1 MIWNSKIGIRK
12 TARVIDLGRFFK
24 TPLPIILKI
33 KKITIFK
40 KKIEMKGILI
50 FNVVLGI
57 VAMTLIVLGLMRGN
71 HLAAVAM
78 GFVLISNV
86 IQIIQE
92 YINIKKSKTQ

>member
-1 MIWNSKIGIRK
+1 MIGK
-12 TARVIDLGRFFK
+12 
-24 TPLPIILKI
+24 
-33 KKITIFK
+33 
-40 KKIEMKGILI
+40 LI

-57 VAMTLIVLGLMRGN
+57 VAMTLIVLGLIRGN

-86 IQIIQE
+86 IQIIQG

>member
-1 MIWNSKIGIRK
+1 
-12 TARVIDLGRFFK
+12 
-24 TPLPIILKI
+24 
-33 KKITIFK
+33 
-40 KKIEMKGILI
+40 MKLI

-57 VAMTLIVLGLMRGN
+57 VAMILVVLGLMRGH

-92 YINIKKSKTQ
+92 YINVKKIQNSVTSAVLYH